1 MRNRGPGL
9 PSGPDPASCLVASMP
24 SMTGMRTSI
33 STTSG
38 DSSRQICTASV
49 PSHAVPTTAKSG
61 CVSSSAA
68 KPVRTT
74 W

>member
-1 MRNRGPGL
+1 MRIRGPGL
-9 PSGPDPASCLVASMP
+9 PSGPDPASCRVASMP
-24 SMTGMRTSI
+24 SMT
-33 STTSG
+33 TTSG

-49 PSHAVPTTAKSG
+49 PSQAVPTTAKSG
-61 CVSSSAA
+61 WVSSSAA